1 MQEVFFHNS
10 YDPAVDTHMAA
21 NLPSTDP
28 TNPTLYRVD
37 LDPVDVP
44 YLANPDEGVNAMFE
58 AYALEPQENGSLAL
72 AEGVIC
78 ALPVPAEGAIAPLKT
93 YAVSSTDAGN
103 LRKSVVELKTING
116 TLPVPTVDDSSALG
130 VIVNSIACS
139 STDIAIAS
147 VEIDPG
153 SDNTQRVRIEQ
164 GKQYRLRWHV
174 ASTRPTNLQSQ
185 IRMRT
190 RTLRYAWSHK
200 LEIGGAWPTNGVAGQ
215 NIAQQALPGVGTQN
229 PDKMGTEIPGTFDGG
244 WYTTYFQSPLV
255 IPATQPGPGSSLPSL
270 RDLKC
275 ALDLIDTLSNG
286 PGAAFE
292 GGLFALDRIEVG
304 EFPAI
309 PD

>member
-1 MQEVFFHNS
+1 
-10 YDPAVDTHMAA
+10 
-21 NLPSTDP
+21 
-28 TNPTLYRVD
+28 
-37 LDPVDVP
+37 
-44 YLANPDEGVNAMFE
+44 
-58 AYALEPQENGSLAL
+58 
-72 AEGVIC
+72 
-78 ALPVPAEGAIAPLKT
+78 
-93 YAVSSTDAGN
+93 
-103 LRKSVVELKTING
+103 
-116 TLPVPTVDDSSALG
+116 